1 MSIIGIGVDIVNN
14 DRLKKL
20 VKKKN
25 FIKRIFTINEQ
36 IRSKKLKNRINYYSK
51 RYAAKEAFSKATGF
65 GISKNLHFKDI
76 EIKSN
81 KRGKPLINLETI
93 INLISHTT
101 TKKGL
106 EVMAVL
112 DENIYQKGIQVDD
125 ETMDLISISRDPT
138 FPLWNYSISPNT
150 VNFI

>member
-81 KRGKPLINLETI
+81 KRGKPLINLNKSTI
-93 INLISHTT
+93 LYLKKKFRVKSFK
-101 TKKGL
+101 TKL
-106 EVMAVL
+106 SL
-112 DENIYQKGIQVDD
+112 SDEK
-125 ETMDLISISRDPT
+125 
-138 FPLWNYSISPNT
+138 NYSIAYVIIEKSWLRK
-150 VNFI
+150 I